1 MNLVTN
7 EKSKKAIRRWLTPTK
22 SDWVNIQ
29 NPPDGKLPEPLGEI
43 LINLTERLHDAT
55 S

>member
-1 MNLVTN
+1 MNSQSDKDFTEP
-7 EKSKKAIRRWLTPTK
+7 EKIIYLTTVNMEKPYLTK
-22 SDWVNIQ
+22 
-29 NPPDGKLPEPLGEI
+29 LTAPLGEI